1 MNYKHISNRS
11 RNCIK
16 PTAATLRGPAVLRNN
31 HPPLSFFLK
40 THYSTR
46 KNQNIMTFST
56 DSTFPSGIE
65 FSYVPI
71 DLSQVSGD
79 DALACSRPIG
89 LSLDKLLEKNAGG
102 NVLFV
107 SVPGA
112 FTPTCTENHIPP
124 YLNNLASLKK
134 DKKITTLVILSAND
148 AFVINAWGKLL
159 LKGAQL
165 GPVDE
170 LPTVIFASDPNAK
183 FSQDNGI
190 SVDLTGMGLGVRTA
204 RYAFVVNADTKKVS
218 YFGAESGSGVT
229 VSGLEAIQAAKL

>member
-1 MNYKHISNRS
+1 MAIS
-11 RNCIK
+11 
-16 PTAATLRGPAVLRNN
+16 TE
-31 HPPLSFFLK
+31 
-40 THYSTR
+40 
-46 KNQNIMTFST
+46 
-56 DSTFPSGIE
+56 STFPSGIE

-71 DLSQVSGD
+71 ELSQISAD
-79 DALACSRPIG
+79 DALACSRPIN
-89 LSLDKLLEKNAGG
+89 LSLDKLFEKNAGG

-134 DKKITTLVILSAND
+134 EKNISTLVVLSAND

-159 LKGAQL
+159 LKNAEFNTA
-165 GPVDE
+165 DE

-183 FSQDNGI
+183 FSVDNGI
-190 SVDLTGMGLGVRTA
+190 SLDLTGMGLGIRTG
-204 RYAFVVNADTKKVS
+204 RYAFVVNADSKKVS
-218 YFGAESGSGVT
+218 YYGVESGSGVT